1 MQGFSLFSEPIIRL
15 VDKLVGSTNAM
26 RVDIVARTR
35 GEEEEGGTEGGDDAE
50 DGASGFGIVR
60 GTRHRRVRVG
70 GPPGGRSR
78 GQRGGGGGGAT
89 TTKTMMTVEPGV
101 WFRVEGEAG
110 EDEYIEDGEGGC
122 FRLRPW
128 REFSIDVICI
138 VIVFLCAFKG
148 VRRVFEY
155 NVKASRAE
163 SISSRCRRCHRHRCG
178 TANSAGQVMS

>member
-1 MQGFSLFSEPIIRL
+1 MTLRMVHPDLESCVGLATAAFALEVLRAGVV
-15 VDKLVGSTNAM
+15 VDNG
-26 RVDIVARTR
+26 
-35 GEEEEGGTEGGDDAE
+35 AE
-50 DGASGFGIVR
+50 
-60 GTRHRRVRVG
+60 
-70 GPPGGRSR
+70 
-78 GQRGGGGGGAT
+78 GGGAT